1 MGYIHKKLRSHRFKK
16 GNIPYNKGLKLDDTY
31 SDVKAPKTVRLS
43 SDMFDLV
50 TKDVNRNISSP
61 TLAGP
66 NSARLL
72 RPKSPVRPEKQN
84 CSEEQHLPE

>member
-50 TKDVNRNISSP
+50 TKDVN
-61 TLAGP
+61 
-66 NSARLL
+66 
-72 RPKSPVRPEKQN
+72 
-84 CSEEQHLPE
+84 